1 MWWRQGFF
9 FPLLTPGSEE
19 EEEDVKPAAIGGR
32 ESEKLLEQI
41 KNILARAVSPK
52 RKENKRRTGGKSA
65 HNTRAPRGLGSPA
78 TTTSQFCTKKIRSAL
93 RTRRRRR

>member
-1 MWWRQGFF
+1 MTRENANRLFSRGGKIKCGGDKDSF

-19 EEEDVKPAAIGGR
+19 EEEDVKPAAVGGR

-52 RKENKRRTGGKSA
+52 RKENKRRTGEKSA
-65 HNTRAPRGLGSPA
+65 AEPPQTLERLE
-78 TTTSQFCTKKIRSAL
+78 AL
-93 RTRRRRR
+93 

>member
-19 EEEDVKPAAIGGR
+19 EEDVKPASVGGR

-52 RKENKRRTGGKSA
+52 GKENKRRTGEKSA
-65 HNTRAPRGLGSPA
+65 AEPPQTLERLEASGVP
-78 TTTSQFCTKKIRSAL
+78 Q
-93 RTRRRRR
+93 RRRRNFAPKNFAQL

>member
-1 MWWRQGFF
+1 M
-9 FPLLTPGSEE
+9 TPGSE
-19 EEEDVKPAAIGGR
+19 EEEDVKPAAVGGR

-65 HNTRAPRGLGSPA
+65 AEPPPQH
-78 TTTSQFCTKKIRSAL
+78 
-93 RTRRRRR
+93 

>member
-19 EEEDVKPAAIGGR
+19 EEDVKPAAVGGR

-52 RKENKRRTGGKSA
+52 RKENKGRTGGKSA
-65 HNTRAPRGLGSPA
+65 AEPPPQH
-78 TTTSQFCTKKIRSAL
+78 
-93 RTRRRRR
+93 